1 MRRIVVCGLIVL
13 AAAYSSIAMA
23 FASTKPSDAQMIA
36 RGKYLVTFGACND
49 CHTPGWRESFGNVPT
64 SSWMIGTSIGFRGPW
79 GTVYPANV
87 RQRFF
92 EITEDQWL
100 NMVNTREGHPP
111 MTWHDI
117 RALTAD
123 DRRAIYRFIRSL
135 GKGGGPSLSSVPPQQ
150 EPKTPYFTLVRPR
163 LSP

>member
-1 MRRIVVCGLIVL
+1 MRRFVVCGLIVV

-23 FASTKPSDAQMIA
+23 FASTKPGDAQMIA

-64 SSWMIGTSIGFRGPW
+64 SNWMIGTSIGFRGPW

-100 NMVNTREGHPP
+100 TMVNTREGHPP

-117 RALTAD
+117 RALTTD

-135 GKGGGPSLSSVPPQQ
+135 GKGGEPSLSSVPPQR
-150 EPKTPYFTLVRPR
+150 EPKTPYFTLVRPK
-163 LSP
+163 

>member
-1 MRRIVVCGLIVL
+1 MRRLIFCGLVL
-13 AAAYSSIAMA
+13 AVAVSSWIGVASAAGSN
-23 FASTKPSDAQMIA
+23 AQTIA

-49 CHTPGWRESFGNVPT
+49 CHTPGWRESFGNVPA
-64 SSWMIGTSIGFRGPW
+64 SNWMIGTSTGFRGPW

-100 NMVNTREGHPP
+100 GMVNTREGHPP

-117 RALTAD
+117 RALSTD

-135 GKGGGPSLSSVPPQQ
+135 GKAGVPSLPSLPPQQ
-150 EPKTPYFTLVRPR
+150 EPKTPYFTLVKPK
-163 LSP
+163 